1 MAVVRE
7 TQGLHRIPLG
17 GVNAFLLDA
26 GDGGLALVDTGLPGS
41 APGVVDALTSMGHGL
56 GEIRHILV
64 THCHADHSGSLA
76 DLKAMTGARVFM
88 HFRDASLVAR
98 GRAKRRLVR
107 TPGLINRI
115 RFPAFS
121 RFPSEIAPVVVDET
135 VHDGDEIP
143 VAGGIRVIHTPG
155 HTEGH
160 VAFLAKRHKVV
171 FVGDAAA
178 NIAGFLGLMP
188 AYEHLRQG
196 VYSLRHL
203 SRHDFDVACFGH
215 GLSIRAGAAKQ
226 FRRMWGG
233 RRYSRYKGAGPA

>member
-1 MAVVRE
+1 MSVVRE
-7 TQGLHRIPLG
+7 MRGLHRIPLG

-26 GDGGLALVDTGLPGS
+26 GDDGLVLVDTGHPGS
-41 APGVVDALTSMGHGL
+41 APGVVDALTSVGYGLHG
-56 GEIRHILV
+56 IRHILV

-76 DLKAMTGARVFM
+76 DLKAMTGARVYM
-88 HFRDASLVAR
+88 HVRDAALVAR

-115 RFPAFS
+115 RFRAV
-121 RFPSEIAPVVVDET
+121 RRLPSEIAPVVVDET
-135 VHDGDEIP
+135 VYDGSEIP

-160 VAFLAKRHKVV
+160 VAFLAKRHKVA

-178 NIAGFLGLMP
+178 NVAGFLGLMP

-203 SRHDFDVACFGH
+203 SRHDFEVACFGH
-215 GLSIRAGAAKQ
+215 GLSIRTRAAER

-233 RRYSRYKGAGPA
+233 RRFGGVSPT